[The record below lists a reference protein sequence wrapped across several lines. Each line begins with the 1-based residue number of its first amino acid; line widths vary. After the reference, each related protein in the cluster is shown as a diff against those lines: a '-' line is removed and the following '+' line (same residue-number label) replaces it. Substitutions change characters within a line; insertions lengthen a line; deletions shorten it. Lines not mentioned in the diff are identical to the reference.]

1 MSDHTQPHPFQP
13 DIEDSPFTHHQ
24 VMAESVIELLIEK
37 ELFSAE
43 DMRRTLEKID
53 AITPA
58 QGTKLVARAW
68 LDEAF
73 KSRLLVDVNEAANE
87 LGVDAGT
94 IPIRAVENTADVHN
108 VIVCT
113 LCSCYPR
120 FLLGLPPDWYKS
132 RAYRSRVVREPRAV
146 LEAFGTVLPNGVE
159 VRVHDSTAELRYMVI
174 PLRPEGTGD
183 LDEAGLAELIS
194 RDAMIGTAVI

>member
-1 MSDHTQPHPFQP
+1 
-13 DIEDSPFTHHQ
+13 
-24 VMAESVIELLIEK
+24 
-37 ELFSAE
+37 
-43 DMRRTLEKID
+43 MRRTLERID

-58 QGTKLVARAW
+58 QGSRAVARAW
-68 LDEAF
+68 VDEAF
-73 KSRLLVDVNEAANE
+73 KARLLDNVNEATAE
-87 LGVDAGT
+87 LGIDAGP

-120 FLLGLPPDWYKS
+120 MLLGLPPDWYKS
-132 RAYRSRVVREPRAV
+132 RAYRSSVVREPRAV
-146 LEAFGTVLPNGVE
+146 LEAFGTHIPDGVE

-174 PLRPEGTGD
+174 PMRPAGTTD
-183 LDEAGLAELIS
+183 LDEAGLAELVS

>member
-13 DIEDSPFTHHQ
+13 DIEDSPLTRYQ
-24 VMAESVIELLIEK
+24 VMAESVIELLTEK
-37 ELFSAE
+37 GVFSAD

-58 QGTKLVARAW
+58 QGSRAVARAW
-68 LDEAF
+68 VDEAF
-73 KSRLLVDVNEAANE
+73 KARLLDNVNEATAE
-87 LGVDAGT
+87 LGIDAGP

-120 FLLGLPPDWYKS
+120 MLLGLPPDWYKS
-132 RAYRSRVVREPRAV
+132 RAYRSSVVREPRAV
-146 LEAFGTVLPNGVE
+146 LEAFGTHIPDGVE

-174 PLRPEGTGD
+174 PMRPAGTTD
-183 LDEAGLAELIS
+183 LDEAGLAELVS

>member
-1 MSDHTQPHPFQP
+1 MSDHPQPHPFQP
-13 DIEDSPFTHHQ
+13 DIEDSPFTRYQ
-24 VMAESVIELLIEK
+24 VMAESVIELLTEK
-37 ELFSAE
+37 GVFSAD
-43 DMRRTLEKID
+43 DMRRTLERID

-58 QGTKLVARAW
+58 QGSRAVARAW
-68 LDEAF
+68 VDEAF
-73 KSRLLVDVNEAANE
+73 RARLLDNVNAAPAE
-87 LGVDAGT
+87 LGIDAGP

-120 FLLGLPPDWYKS
+120 MLLGLPPDWYKS
-132 RAYRSRVVREPRAV
+132 RAYRSSVVREPRAV
-146 LEAFGTVLPNGVE
+146 LEAFGTHIPDGVE

-174 PLRPEGTGD
+174 PMRPAGTTD
-183 LDEAGLAELIS
+183 LDEAGLAELVS

>member
-1 MSDHTQPHPFQP
+1 MSDHPQPHPFQP
-13 DIEDSPFTHHQ
+13 DIEDSPFTRYQ
-24 VMAESVIELLIEK
+24 VMAESVIELLTEK
-37 ELFSAE
+37 GVFSAD

-58 QGTKLVARAW
+58 QGSRAVARAW
-68 LDEAF
+68 VDEAF
-73 KSRLLVDVNEAANE
+73 KARLLDNVNEATAE
-87 LGVDAGT
+87 LGIDAGP

-120 FLLGLPPDWYKS
+120 MLLGLPPDWYKS
-132 RAYRSRVVREPRAV
+132 RAYRSSVVREPRAV
-146 LEAFGTVLPNGVE
+146 LEAFGTHIPDGVE

-174 PLRPEGTGD
+174 PMRPAGTTD
-183 LDEAGLAELIS
+183 LDEAGLAELVS

>member
-1 MSDHTQPHPFQP
+1 MSDHTHPHPFQA
-13 DIEDSPFTHHQ
+13 DIEDAPFTHHQ

-37 ELFSAE
+37 DVFSAE
-43 DMRRTLEKID
+43 DLRRTLERID

-58 QGTKLVARAW
+58 QGTRLVARAW

-73 KSRLLVDVNEAANE
+73 KGRLMADVNAAAAE

-94 IPIRAVENTADVHN
+94 IPIRAVENTAEVHN

-120 FLLGLPPDWYKS
+120 MLLGLPPDWYKS

-146 LEAFGTVLPNGVE
+146 LAAFGTVLPDGVE

-174 PLRPEGTGD
+174 PLRPAGTED
-183 LDEAGLAELIS
+183 LDEDGLAELVS
-194 RDAMIGTAVI
+194 RDAMIGTAAI

>member
-1 MSDHTQPHPFQP
+1 MSDHTHPHPFQP

-73 KSRLLVDVNEAANE
+73 KARLMADVNEAAEE

-146 LEAFGTVLPNGVE
+146 LEAFGTVLPDGVE